1 MSNNYGFSPTINLM
15 PYVQIFNL
23 LMFVIFLVSLI
34 LENARSVARATL
46 WAILKYVDAFMKQER
61 YDSLKR

>member
-1 MSNNYGFSPTINLM
+1 
-15 PYVQIFNL
+15 
-23 LMFVIFLVSLI
+23 MFVIFLVSLI

-61 YDSLKR
+61 YDSLKS